1 MNKNAK
7 AFSTIKTESSNNFK
21 PVNLKT
27 ILKLEGKRDHCNNIK
42 NNIFSKNYFN
52 KKLTKLTTKN

>member
-7 AFSTIKTESSNNFK
+7 AFNTLKTESSSNSFK

-27 ILKLEGKRDHCNNIK
+27 ILKLEGKRDHCKI
-42 NNIFSKNYFN
+42 IFFRKS
-52 KKLTKLTTKN
+52 TKQKFKS